1 MAYSNFGRGQIT
13 SKSKK
18 DLKVILDA
26 ISGYMEK
33 LTIKHVKQHLCV
45 IIYTIQ
51 SGGTIGE
58 ALRPK
63 RAEKYPLRVES
74 M

>member
-1 MAYSNFGRGQIT
+1 M
-13 SKSKK
+13 

-33 LTIKHVKQHLCV
+33 LTMKHVNQPCEV
-45 IIYTIQ
+45 IIYAIQ
-51 SGGTIGE
+51 SCGTICE

-63 RAEKYPLRVES
+63 KTEKCPLRVES
-74 M
+74 MKTM

>member
-1 MAYSNFGRGQIT
+1 M
-13 SKSKK
+13 

-26 ISGYMEK
+26 ISGSMEK
-33 LTIKHVKQHLCV
+33 RTIKHVTHHLCV
-45 IIYTIQ
+45 IIYAIQ
-51 SGGTIGE
+51 SGGTICE

-63 RAEKYPLRVES
+63 RTEKNPLRVES